1 MITTCRCTRGPRR
14 ESMTR
19 NVLLARLSDESVQGV
34 QLQTVVGQ
42 PYGQNNDSLLQYT
55 IFFILPELVR
65 LNKEGSTTL
74 GAILIDVSCEFT
86 FHVYMIRET

>member
-1 MITTCRCTRGPRR
+1 
-14 ESMTR
+14 MTR

-55 IFFILPELVR
+55 IFYILPELVR
-65 LNKEGSTTL
+65 LNKECFNTL
-74 GAILIDVSCEFT
+74 GASIINVSRTIHVSREFT
-86 FHVYMIRET
+86 FNNT

>member
-1 MITTCRCTRGPRR
+1 
-14 ESMTR
+14 MTR

-65 LNKEGSTTL
+65 LNKQGSNTL
-74 GAILIDVSCEFT
+74 GASIINVSRTIHVSREFT